1 MKRVAVEK
9 PTNMDS
15 EDENGLLN
23 RMYGFSENLRERLG
37 FERDSFRVFITYVL
51 SILSVSFLPALAI
64 INTFYSVSV
73 PSFLWALSVGLLIV
87 GACVAF
93 VIGLFWCYG
102 HALKRDFTM
111 MSFIHFLCLIVGTG
125 IASGIVY
132 SALVQS
138 PSGVLEDAGYQ
149 VHEQVEEGKYL
160 CPVKDMKGTTAYYV
174 SNDSHTYV
182 AVTGKADDGGK
193 KIVRTC
199 EIGTVEGN

>member
-9 PTNMDS
+9 PTERDS
-15 EDENGLLN
+15 EDENGILN
-23 RMYGFSENLRERLG
+23 RMYDFSENLRERLDIK
-37 FERDSFRVFITYVL
+37 RDNPLLVIIYML
-51 SILSVSFLPALAI
+51 SILSVSFLPALTI
-64 INTFYSVSV
+64 IKMFYSVSV
-73 PSFLWALSVGLLIV
+73 PSFLWVLGVGLLVV

-102 HALKRDFTM
+102 HALKRDVTM
-111 MSFIHFLCLIVGTG
+111 ISFIHFLCLIVGIG

-160 CPVKDMKGTTAYYV
+160 CPVKDTKGTTAHYV
-174 SNDSHTYV
+174 SKDSHTYI
-182 AVTGKADDGGK
+182 AVIGQADDGGK

-199 EIGTVEGN
+199 EIGTVEDN

>member
-9 PTNMDS
+9 PNKKDS
-15 EDENGLLN
+15 EDENGFLN
-23 RMYGFSENLRERLG
+23 RMYGFSDNLGERLDI
-37 FERDSFRVFITYVL
+37 ERDSLLLFITDAL
-51 SILSVSFLPALAI
+51 SMLSVSLLPALAI
-64 INTFYSVSV
+64 LKMFYTVSI

-93 VIGLFWCYG
+93 VIGFFWCYE
-102 HALKRDFTM
+102 HTLKRDFTM
-111 MSFIHFLCLIVGTG
+111 ISFIHFLCLLVGTLFVFG
-125 IASGIVY
+125 ILY
-132 SALVQS
+132 SVFVQS
-138 PSGVLEDAGYQ
+138 SSGALEDAGYQ

-182 AVTGKADDGGK
+182 AVTGQSDDGGK